1 MEDVNIDSVIP
12 QPPRQPE
19 SVASGLVRDGNAPD
33 LAPLPDCLVAPA
45 MQELK
50 QAIRVRTLLLPR
62 LTLDP
67 GDNAGDEPARL
78 AELHDSD
85 NANILLKRYEGLRQ
99 IVHLRHLNLRLLG
112 QGGDGRP

>member
-78 AELHDSD
+78 AELQTDD
-85 NANILLKRYEGLRQ
+85 ILPR
-99 IVHLRHLNLRLLG
+99 NSCLRLSSDIHIIRSLE
-112 QGGDGRP
+112 GGSPFYGA